1 MSDED
6 IKNEEVTNIVN
17 EEAPEPQPETK
28 IEEVTEPKVK
38 TVDVKEEAPKEP
50 EQEFRNKTDRL
61 KNKKVNCKDCGA
73 NLTLKTLRYSHKCSK
88 IEDKPIRPKPKGK
101 AKPKAVAIQQQP
113 TYANEIIHNE
123 VIHNEVIP
131 QESEP
136 AYLQQVKQQ
145 VRAPEPSPVIK
156 SPQEIINENFKLIQ
170 QEYMNKRREKAKA
183 LTQSMFVGGLRS
195 KRR

>member
-6 IKNEEVTNIVN
+6 NKNEEVTNIVN
-17 EEAPEPQPETK
+17 EEAPETQPETK
-28 IEEVTEPKVK
+28 IEAVTEPMVK
-38 TVDVKEEAPKEP
+38 TVDVNEEANKEP
-50 EQEFRNKTDRL
+50 EQEFKNKTDRM

-88 IEDKPIRPKPKGK
+88 IEDKPIKPKHKVK

-113 TYANEIIHNE
+113 TYANEVIPNE
-123 VIHNEVIP
+123 VTQ

-136 AYLQQVKQQ
+136 AYLQQVKQNIKPIEQ
-145 VRAPEPSPVIK
+145 PVIK
-156 SPQEIINENFKLIQ
+156 SPQEIINENFKLTQ
-170 QEYMNKRREKAKA
+170 QEYMNKRREKANA
-183 LTQSMFVGGLRS
+183 LTQSMFQGGLRS

>member
-6 IKNEEVTNIVN
+6 NKNEAVTNIVN
-17 EEAPEPQPETK
+17 EEAPEPQPE
-28 IEEVTEPKVK
+28 VK

-50 EQEFRNKTDRL
+50 EQEFKNKTDRM

-88 IEDKPIRPKPKGK
+88 LEEKPIKPKPKTK

-113 TYANEIIHNE
+113 TYANEIIHNEVIHNE

-145 VRAPEPSPVIK
+145 VRAPEPPPVIK
-156 SPQEIINENFKLIQ
+156 SPQEIINDNFKLIQ
-170 QEYMNKRREKAKA
+170 QEYMNKRREKANA

>member
-1 MSDED
+1 MSDEV

-17 EEAPEPQPETK
+17 EEAPEPQPE
-28 IEEVTEPKVK
+28 VK

-50 EQEFRNKTDRL
+50 EQEFKNKTDRM

-88 IEDKPIRPKPKGK
+88 IEDKPIKPKPKTK
-101 AKPKAVAIQQQP
+101 AKPKAVQIQQP

-145 VRAPEPSPVIK
+145 VRAPEPPPVIK
-156 SPQEIINENFKLIQ
+156 SPQEIINDNSKLIQ
-170 QEYMNKRREKAKA
+170 QEYMNKRREKANA

>member
-61 KNKKVNCKDCGA
+61 SGNTTTTN
-73 NLTLKTLRYSHKCSK
+73 
-88 IEDKPIRPKPKGK
+88 IR
-101 AKPKAVAIQQQP
+101 
-113 TYANEIIHNE
+113 
-123 VIHNEVIP
+123 
-131 QESEP
+131 
-136 AYLQQVKQQ
+136 
-145 VRAPEPSPVIK
+145 
-156 SPQEIINENFKLIQ
+156 
-170 QEYMNKRREKAKA
+170 KRNY
-183 LTQSMFVGGLRS
+183 T
-195 KRR
+195 